1 MKRHR
6 TAKIKKTPFVAFVL
20 GLFFSFLSLLAISFI
35 SSLILISTENPTG
48 SVGITSLFSLLA
60 AGMLSGFVISKRN
73 GEDGIKA
80 ALLSALA
87 FVALMFAISLV
98 SSKGKID
105 GAVLMNGLCYIL
117 ISLPAALLGGKQKK
131 RRRR

>member
-6 TAKIKKTPFVAFVL
+6 TAKIKKTPFATFVL